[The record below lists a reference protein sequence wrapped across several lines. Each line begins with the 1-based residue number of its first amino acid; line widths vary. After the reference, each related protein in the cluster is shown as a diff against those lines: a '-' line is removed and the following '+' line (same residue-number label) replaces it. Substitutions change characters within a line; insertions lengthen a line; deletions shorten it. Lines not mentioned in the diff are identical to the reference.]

1 MNRFNISVLGSIL
14 KLTSSLSVAL
24 SRPRGLS

>member
-1 MNRFNISVLGSIL
+1 VLGSIL